1 MKNKRFLNTLGL
13 CFMSQVFTNAE
24 IIGKLEISPTADL
37 VFSVST
43 FKGAHYANI
52 RKFQHTERY
61 NGPTKS
67 GLALRLHL
75 LEWLISELSSI
86 QNEVPKFQE
95 TEIARTS
102 KRQDTDMIIQ
112 MVPPRDPEGLV
123 QLDIRE
129 YVKSERYSGPTKK
142 GIRFGI
148 DTLPQVLGFLKAQAD
163 KIREL
168 NRSQR
173 SLFKRDQE
181 HNERVKID
189 QNNRVNIDQVVSQIL
204 PDGPEQFPD
213 YFLSDKK
220 GPFDI
225 IHVPPEPIRLGQL
238 SGRKQQVVSEMGF
251 LYEAKNLVEGK
262 YIVYAHMAGNRP
274 VKIPEKPFEVFR
286 TVKQYEIYVR
296 GIQKSLID
304 SYYKRTGH
312 IPTAEHLARS
322 AFKKLGLPW
331 LST

>member
-1 MKNKRFLNTLGL
+1 MGQGFK
-13 CFMSQVFTNAE
+13 NAE

-37 VFSVST
+37 VFSAST
-43 FKGAHYANI
+43 FKGVHYADI
-52 RKFQHTERY
+52 RKFQHTARY

-67 GLALRLHL
+67 GLALRSHL
-75 LEWLISELSSI
+75 LEWLTNELSTI
-86 QNEVPKFQE
+86 QDEVPKFQE
-95 TEIARTS
+95 SEIARTS
-102 KRQDTDMIIQ
+102 KRQDIDIVIQ
-112 MVPPRDPEGLV
+112 TVSPRDTDGLV

-129 YVKSERYSGPTKK
+129 YAKSERYSGPTKK

-148 DTLPQVLGFLKAQAD
+148 DALPKVLNFLKAQAD
-163 KIREL
+163 KISEL
-168 NRSQR
+168 NGSQG
-173 SLFKRDQE
+173 SLFGQSRE
-181 HNERVKID
+181 TNEKEKID
-189 QNNRVNIDQVVSQIL
+189 QKNQANIDQVVSQIL

-225 IHVPPEPIRLGQL
+225 IQVPPETIRLGQL

-312 IPTAEHLARS
+312 KPTAEHLARS
-322 AFKKLGLPW
+322 AFKKIGLPW